1 MEFLG
6 TALALAGVAIAVA
19 LSGVGSSIGV
29 ANAGKAAAGVT
40 AEDPDKFMKC
50 LILQLLPA
58 TQGIYGFIVGF
69 LGIIKLNAF
78 NGFVISVQDGVNA
91 YMSTAGGLGILF
103 SCLPIAIGGLMS
115 AVHQGNVAVSAIG
128 LVAKRPEES
137 TKGML
142 MTAMVETYALLA
154 FLISFLA
161 VFIPQWA

>member
-1 MEFLG
+1 MELLG
-6 TALALAGVAIAVA
+6 TGLALFGAALAVG

-29 ANAGKAAAGVT
+29 GKAGQAAAGVT

-69 LGIIKLNAF
+69 LALIKLNAF
-78 NGFVISVQDGVNA
+78 AGFKLATTGAFITTG
-91 YMSTAGGLGILF
+91 GGLGILAA
-103 SCLPIAIGGLMS
+103 CLPIAIAGLFS
-115 AVHQGNVAVSAIG
+115 AIHQGKVAVSAIG

-142 MTAMVETYALLA
+142 MTAMVETYALLG
-154 FLISFLA
+154 FLVSFLA
-161 VFIPQWA
+161 VFIPKWM